1 MKDIEIS
8 DFYLIFNEKRREKI
22 ITIINRGLNRV
33 LLTLRANRGLN
44 NAKIFRADFV
54 EKVLLPNI
62 SEKIT
67 IKFIGTHS
75 EPNDPIYLIFKG
87 MANQKLVHKINW
99 EFRPKNSKSLQN
111 PSQVSVLCTDS
122 YLKESNVNSEPYSK
136 SLFEAFV
143 DKNFQNCGQKSIS
156 YDNVTDDRL
165 KSLSKNSN
173 FEINQISEP
182 NNLPQNQESVHSSQ
196 NEKSNFQLIV

>member
-1 MKDIEIS
+1 M
-8 DFYLIFNEKRREKI
+8 IFNEKRREKI

-99 EFRPKNSKSLQN
+99 EFRPKQSDLKLRNNSKSLEN

-122 YLKESNVNSEPYSK
+122 YLKESNLNSEPYSK

-143 DKNFQNCGQKSIS
+143 DKNF
-156 YDNVTDDRL
+156 
-165 KSLSKNSN
+165 
-173 FEINQISEP
+173 
-182 NNLPQNQESVHSSQ
+182 
-196 NEKSNFQLIV
+196 